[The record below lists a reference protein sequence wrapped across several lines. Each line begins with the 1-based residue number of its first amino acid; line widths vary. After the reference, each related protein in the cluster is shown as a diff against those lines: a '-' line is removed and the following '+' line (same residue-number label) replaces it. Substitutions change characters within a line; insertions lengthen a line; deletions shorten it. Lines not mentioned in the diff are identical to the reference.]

1 MPSPFYTASKQTKRL
16 DFLRPLRKLATTD
29 NLDDLHDNQ
38 RQVVEESRRF
48 NVVCCGRRFGKT
60 QLGIHRSAA
69 TLRTG
74 QPVGWFAPTYK
85 LMIEVWDELSDRL
98 RDETKRLNKTE
109 MRIEMTNGAT
119 FDMWTL
125 DNPDAGRGRKYARVV
140 IDEAA
145 MVRNFMKAWTA
156 SIRPT
161 LTDLRGDAWF
171 LSTPK
176 GHNGFWQ
183 LYQLGIDQTQTD
195 WAAWQMP
202 TAANPYIDQAEI
214 EAARQMLP
222 ERIFAQEY
230 LAEFLEDGGGVFRGV
245 RAAATAELDQKPVA
259 NPTVIGV
266 DFAKHE
272 DFTVLTV
279 IDTARRQMVD
289 MDRFNQID
297 YTVQTQ
303 RLKTLAAKWK
313 PHAIVAERN
322 SIGEPLIE
330 QLIRDGLPVQPFT
343 TTNSSKQA
351 IIDGLALAFERREIA
366 ILPDETLIAELQAYA
381 MERLPSGLLRY
392 GAPEGF
398 HDDCVM
404 SLALAWYGASFGSPA
419 LLAQIAQLN

>member
-1 MPSPFYTASKQTKRL
+1 MRALLMDRNDSSTGYKLHPSQ
-16 DFLRPLRKLATTD
+16 
-29 NLDDLHDNQ
+29 N
-38 RQVVEESRRF
+38 QVVSMARRF

-60 QLGIHRSAA
+60 QMGIDRAMV
-69 TLRTG
+69 TLRRG
-74 QPVGWFAPTYK
+74 LPVGWFAPTYK
-85 LMIEVWDELSDRL
+85 LMIDVWTDMAEQMHG
-98 RDETKRLNKTE
+98 EIARLNKTE
-109 MRIEMTNGAT
+109 MRMEFSNGAT

-125 DNPDAGRGRKYARVV
+125 DNPDAGRGRKYARVI

-183 LYQLGIDQTQTD
+183 LYQLGIDPTQIE
-195 WAAWQMP
+195 WACWQMP
-202 TAANPYIDQAEI
+202 TAANPYIDADEI

-245 RAAATAELDQKPVA
+245 RAAATAELDQEPVN

-266 DFAKHE
+266 DWGKHE

-279 IDTARRQMVD
+279 IDTQRRVMVD

-303 RLKTLAAKWK
+303 RLKTLAKKWK
-313 PHAIVAERN
+313 SHAIVAERN

-330 QLIRDGLPVQPFT
+330 QLIIDGLPVQPFT
-343 TTNSSKQA
+343 TTNASKQA
-351 IIDGLALAFERREIA
+351 VIDGLALAFERHELA

-404 SLALAWYGASFGSPA
+404 SLALAYYGASFGSPA